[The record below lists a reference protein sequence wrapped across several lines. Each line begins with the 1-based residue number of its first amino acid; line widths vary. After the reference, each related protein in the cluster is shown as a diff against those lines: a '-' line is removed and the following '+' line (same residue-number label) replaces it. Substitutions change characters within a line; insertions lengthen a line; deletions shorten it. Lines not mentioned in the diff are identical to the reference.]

1 MTDRASA
8 ATRSGLSRVAGVGLA
23 TAAALGLAACGGST
37 PTQDRVT
44 HAPVQAGRGVVPSAQ
59 FFAGKR
65 RDVARSA
72 DSRPVKARSEPDA
85 VDDEVSNTGARPVNP
100 CKLVS
105 RTQASAITGSSI
117 GKPVEAPQG
126 PTCIYSV
133 HGSPGTITLA
143 LESTPFS
150 TVRPQAQLH
159 GRISVKVDGRAGYC
173 GAIGTPTLIIPLHGD
188 RFLSVNAPCP
198 IAAAFAARA
207 LRQVG

>member
-1 MTDRASA
+1 M
-8 ATRSGLSRVAGVGLA
+8 TRSGLSALAGVGLA
-23 TAAALGLAACGGST
+23 TAVALGLAACGGST
-37 PTQDRVT
+37 STQDRVT
-44 HAPVQAGRGVVPSAQ
+44 HAPVQVGRGVVPSAQ

-85 VDDEVSNTGARPVNP
+85 VDDEVSNTGAQPVNP

-105 RTQASAITGSSI
+105 RAQASAITGSSV

-126 PTCIYSV
+126 PTCIYAV

-150 TVRPQAQLH
+150 TVAPQSQLY
-159 GRISVKVDGRAGYC
+159 GRTSVKVKGRVAYC
-173 GAIGTPTLIIPLHGD
+173 GSLGTPSLIVPLQRD
-188 RFLSVNAPCP
+188 RFLEVAAPCP
-198 IAAAFAARA
+198 IAAAFAGRA
-207 LRQVG
+207 LQQMG